1 METTINYLFNFIFSN
16 KNFLF
21 ILELLIL
28 TVFLPSPTF
37 SCPTCPF
44 DWTPPLEGRSRGEGI
59 IGTDG
64 NNRIGRNMGMKMSG
78 SNMQMNANTWST
90 EWTMQPWSW
99 SVEPEVTSPTFTST
113 LPTIINSG
121 QKHVE
126 GGRRPNIDK
135 IKEIFCSRHPN
146 NPKCQGRSESPI
158 QNLIP
163 QTTPQPQ
170 IQIEEP
176 KTKSMPFGYLDAEAR
191 DAIIKNCQSGIVDC
205 KSQPFG
211 MEQKRNMVIQN
222 EMDFARKQYSSSSYL
237 SPGIVTKR
245 IDLVHELKLKM
256 IKVAGLGEYVTPVND
271 GTFEHDVL
279 LTESQAQNLI
289 NALDQTP
296 YPSTKKYGYGHG
308 RSQRS
313 SLFLDQLQTQRWP
326 LGESIK
332 YFIDGNIAQNE
343 KDVLHQAHQ
352 LIQASTCIRFEQVNE
367 KPQTDYLHYVK
378 VSTPTFCGLS
388 YIGRVTPANPIYLS
402 FQCQDP
408 IGVATHETMHALGA
422 NHEHLRSDRDEYI
435 NIQWE
440 NINPQFYDFFAIADP
455 SKFTPYGIIY
465 SFDSI
470 MHYGA
475 STASLNQKPTMIP
488 KIDPQINTPKMGQR
502 QRLSSQ
508 DIELLNK
515 MYCKQTSC
523 SDSSVYCGVW
533 ALRGFCSI
541 YPQYGWMQQNCLK
554 SCKLC

>member
-1 METTINYLFNFIFSN
+1 
-16 KNFLF
+16 
-21 ILELLIL
+21 
-28 TVFLPSPTF
+28 
-37 SCPTCPF
+37 
-44 DWTPPLEGRSRGEGI
+44 
-59 IGTDG
+59 
-64 NNRIGRNMGMKMSG
+64 MGMKMSG

-99 SVEPEVTSPTFTST
+99 SVGPEVTSPIFTST
-113 LPTIINSG
+113 LPPIINSG
-121 QKHVE
+121 QQHVE

-135 IKEIFCSRHPN
+135 IKEIFCARHPN
-146 NPKCQGRSESPI
+146 NPKCQGRPEPPI

-163 QTTPQPQ
+163 QTTSSQPQ
-170 IQIEEP
+170 IPIEEP
-176 KTKSMPFGYLDAEAR
+176 KTKPMPFGYLDAEAR
-191 DAIIKNCQSGIVDC
+191 DAIIKNCKSGIVDC

-211 MEQKRNMVIQN
+211 MEQKRNMVIQH
-222 EMDFARKQYSSSSYL
+222 EMDFARKQYSSSSSYL
-237 SPGIVTKR
+237 SPGLISKR
-245 IDLVHELKLKM
+245 IDLIHELKLKM

-296 YPSTKKYGYGHG
+296 YPSNKKYGYGHG

-313 SLFLDQLQTQRWP
+313 SLFLDQLQAQRWP
-326 LGESIK
+326 IGESIK
-332 YFIDGNIAQNE
+332 YFIDANIAQNE
-343 KDVLHQAHQ
+343 RDMLHQAHQ

-378 VSTPTFCGLS
+378 VATPTFCGLS
-388 YIGRVTPANPIYLS
+388 YIGRVVPANPIYLS

-408 IGVATHETMHALGA
+408 IGVAAHETMHALGA

-455 SKFTPYGIIY
+455 SKFTPFGVIY

-475 STASLNQKPTMIP
+475 FTASLNNQKPTMVP

-502 QRLSSQ
+502 QRLSVQ

-515 MYCKQTSC
+515 MYCKQ
-523 SDSSVYCGVW
+523 SDCFDTSVYCGVW
-533 ALRGFCSI
+533 ALRGFCSV

-554 SCKLC
+554 SCNNCKGGGGVKSERLGFHPLKC